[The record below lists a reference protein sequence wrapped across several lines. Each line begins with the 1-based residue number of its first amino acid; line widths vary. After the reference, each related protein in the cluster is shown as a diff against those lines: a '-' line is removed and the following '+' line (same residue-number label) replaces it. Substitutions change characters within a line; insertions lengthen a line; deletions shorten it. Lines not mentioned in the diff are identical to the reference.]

1 MNVRSIIH
9 TDAAP
14 AAVGPY
20 SQAIAAAG
28 LIFTAGQI
36 GLDPETGALVPGG
49 IGAEARRALD
59 NLGAVLDAAG
69 ANFDDVVK
77 ATIFL
82 IDMDDFAEVN
92 AIYAERFT
100 TSPPARSTV
109 AVSAL
114 PKGGRV
120 EIEAIALPSGV
131 LSG

>member
-1 MNVRSIIH
+1 MNLRSIIH

-20 SQAIAAAG
+20 SQAIAAGG
-28 LIFTAGQI
+28 LVFTAGQI

-49 IGAEARRALD
+49 VGAEARRALD

-77 ATIFL
+77 VTIFL

-120 EIEAIALPSGV
+120 EIEAIALLSGV